1 MSESVKVLGWIAHKA
16 FNSAIAMA
24 AIRIQERERERERER
39 VIKLVVSVI
48 YFFHILDGFIDFG
61 LWV

>member
-1 MSESVKVLGWIAHKA
+1 
-16 FNSAIAMA
+16 MA
-24 AIRIQERERERERER
+24 AIRIQERERERER

>member
-1 MSESVKVLGWIAHKA
+1 VKVLGWIAHKA

-24 AIRIQERERERERER
+24 AIRIQERERERER

>member
-24 AIRIQERERERERER
+24 AIRIQERERER

-48 YFFHILDGFIDFG
+48 YIFHILDGFIDFG